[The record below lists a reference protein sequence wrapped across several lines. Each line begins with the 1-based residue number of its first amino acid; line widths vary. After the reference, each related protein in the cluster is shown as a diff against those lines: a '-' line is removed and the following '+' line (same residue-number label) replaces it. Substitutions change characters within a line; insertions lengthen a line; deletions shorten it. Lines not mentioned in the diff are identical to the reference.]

1 MRQKQD
7 LYKFIAKDVETRF
20 DTSGYSNFVS
30 IKLFSSRQAFSP
42 NVVATLFTQSDKT
55 ILKMSYIRKI
65 TGYKKS

>member
-7 LYKFIAKDVETRF
+7 LFKVIAKDVETRF

-30 IKLFSSRQAFSP
+30 IKFSSRQAFSP

-55 ILKMSYIRKI
+55 ILKMSYKRKI
-65 TGYKKS
+65 TGYKKN